1 MFSMNLREMFLFF
14 MLIFAPEYL
23 YEHNIKGIK
32 GRFFDPWIL
41 ITLISVCAPGLTLK
55 TLKENVD

>member
-1 MFSMNLREMFLFF
+1 MDKTILWFIRNNIVNDYFTWF
-14 MLIFAPEYL
+14 MKFVS
-23 YEHNIKGIK
+23 NIGNSGII
-32 GRFFDPWIL
+32 WIL

>member
-1 MFSMNLREMFLFF
+1 MNLREMFFNF
-14 MLIFAPEYL
+14 YAYICPRNTYT
-23 YEHNIKGIK
+23 NTTSGIK

-41 ITLISVCAPGLTLK
+41 ITLISVCAPDLTLT

>member
-1 MFSMNLREMFLFF
+1 MKKVLL
-14 MLIFAPEYL
+14 
-23 YEHNIKGIK
+23 
-32 GRFFDPWIL
+32 IL

>member
-1 MFSMNLREMFLFF
+1 MLFVCKIRC
-14 MLIFAPEYL
+14 IFAKQNL
-23 YEHNIKGIK
+23 KHVWRKGIKLRK

>member
-1 MFSMNLREMFLFF
+1 MLFVYKIRCIFTKQNLKHVWR
-14 MLIFAPEYL
+14 
-23 YEHNIKGIK
+23 KGIKLK